1 VQILLAAKADPRLR
15 NQKEL
20 SAADFAK
27 EAGREALASRLAVLG
42 R

>member
-1 VQILLAAKADPRLR
+1 LR